1 MNEAKRFIDD
11 YIYNNFIRKYNQ
23 PWDVIMTLVGN
34 GYWNISLF
42 PNKKSVII
50 QNTIW
55 LRTNHQSINLFV
67 YYLLKYKKR
76 EILELDIWAAQPSIK
91 VWDLLSINITIP
103 PLPEQKAIAG
113 VLSSFDDKIELLRAE
128 NQTLEE
134 MGQTLFKE
142 RFGKY
147 KVGDELPDGW
157 KVGKLGD
164 IADIYSWKRPQEISE
179 NKKWNFKIPLIW
191 ATKIMWFVDDHLFEW
206 KTLVIWRVG
215 THWIIQIF
223 YDKIY
228 PSDNTL
234 VIKSDNF
241 YFTYFIL
248 KHVDYERLNRWAVQP
263 LITQW
268 DLNNYW
274 IILPTKDVLEKFNL
288 TSNSIFTKIKTNSEE
303 IESLS
308 KTRDQLLPKLMSWE
322 VRVKF

>member
-1 MNEAKRFIDD
+1 
-11 YIYNNFIRKYNQ
+11 
-23 PWDVIMTLVGN
+23 
-34 GYWNISLF
+34 
-42 PNKKSVII
+42 
-50 QNTIW
+50 
-55 LRTNHQSINLFV
+55 
-67 YYLLKYKKR
+67 
-76 EILELDIWAAQPSIK
+76 
-91 VWDLLSINITIP
+91 
-103 PLPEQKAIAG
+103 
-113 VLSSFDDKIELLRAE
+113 
-128 NQTLEE
+128 
-134 MGQTLFKE
+134 
-142 RFGKY
+142 
-147 KVGDELPDGW
+147 
-157 KVGKLGD
+157 
-164 IADIYSWKRPQEISE
+164 
-179 NKKWNFKIPLIW
+179 
-191 ATKIMWFVDDHLFEW
+191 MWFVDDYLFEW

-248 KHVDYERLNRWAVQP
+248 RHVDYERLNRWAVQP

-322 VRVKF
+322 VRVEF